1 GLGAVG
7 WRRAHR
13 RPRCDA
19 GLSPRAAGHPMSP
32 AIVLA
37 FMLAPPAASSALMQS
52 PTAIVEGTIVD
63 SSGQVVPGAAVD
75 LRDAATNQVRRTVS
89 DDRGAFRFVA
99 LAPGTYDVGV
109 QLEGFAPFQQQHLTL
124 AIGATSQLTIRLAP
138 AAISQTM
145 TVTAQPPSLNVSQ
158 TSVATVIDPERI
170 EELPVRS
177 RNYLEFALLAPGVSR
192 AQPSSQAT
200 PGAALPDSGFSF
212 GGLRPR
218 SNTLTIDGLDNNDAF
233 NGGSR
238 TELSLEIVREFAV
251 QANGWSAERGGASGG
266 AINVVTKSGA
276 NILHGDAFLFA
287 QNGALNAKPFLEET
301 GSTKPSLTRYRGGLA
316 AGGPLVKDRTFYYAA
331 GERERMHDHRASDVD
346 PDAVS
351 RINQSSASS
360 GMPDS
365 DRVTSGLFP
374 VDLKETELSAKLTH
388 QANPR
393 HALTARLAGTT
404 TDDAG
409 DAFNAAGL
417 ADAASRGRRQTMDI
431 AGTGSW
437 T

>member
-1 GLGAVG
+1 MLG
-7 WRRAHR
+7 HT
-13 RPRCDA
+13 
-19 GLSPRAAGHPMSP
+19 L
-32 AIVLA
+32 VLA
-37 FMLAPPAASSALMQS
+37 FVLAWSAGAPALMQS

-177 RNYLEFALLAPGVSR
+177 RNYLEFALLAPGVSS
-192 AQPSSQAT
+192 AQQSSQAT

-301 GSTKPSLTRYRGGLA
+301 GSTKPS
-316 AGGPLVKDRTFYYAA
+316 
-331 GERERMHDHRASDVD
+331 
-346 PDAVS
+346 
-351 RINQSSASS
+351 
-360 GMPDS
+360 
-365 DRVTSGLFP
+365 
-374 VDLKETELSAKLTH
+374 
-388 QANPR
+388 
-393 HALTARLAGTT
+393 
-404 TDDAG
+404 
-409 DAFNAAGL
+409 
-417 ADAASRGRRQTMDI
+417 
-431 AGTGSW
+431 
-437 T
+437 